1 MFLSHFLLRAYNK
14 SRGVKM
20 KISVCL
26 IARNEEEVIGRCLES
41 ISVFADEI
49 IVVDTGS
56 IDKTKK
62 IAGGFT
68 EKIFDFE
75 WINDFSAARN
85 YAFSK
90 ACGDYL
96 MWVDADDVAERKDG
110 EKINELKKEKNPAD
124 TYMMKYYAGVDKRGN
139 PTFEFYRERLLK
151 NCPSAK
157 FTGFVHECIPP
168 FGMVKYSDIKIVHKK
183 EKAGNPARNLDI
195 YNYHIARGAVLN
207 ERETYYYAKEF
218 FYLQR
223 YDKCKEWLEKYFTMD
238 NLYAPDEWDAL
249 LTCFCCYE
257 KTGENGGE
265 KYLFKALE
273 KFGPDS
279 RILCCLGDYYK
290 KRLKISEAENYYKM
304 SLLCDIKRSGFFED
318 RKYDFLEPCLR
329 LVALYFECGEY
340 LKAKDYHLLSKKR
353 FPEDPSVIF
362 NDKFFK

>member
-1 MFLSHFLLRAYNK
+1 
-14 SRGVKM
+14 
-20 KISVCL
+20 
-26 IARNEEEVIGRCLES
+26 
-41 ISVFADEI
+41 
-49 IVVDTGS
+49 
-56 IDKTKK
+56 
-62 IAGGFT
+62 
-68 EKIFDFE
+68 
-75 WINDFSAARN
+75 
-85 YAFSK
+85 
-90 ACGDYL
+90 
-96 MWVDADDVAERKDG
+96 
-110 EKINELKKEKNPAD
+110 
-124 TYMMKYYAGVDKRGN
+124 
-139 PTFEFYRERLLK
+139 
-151 NCPSAK
+151 
-157 FTGFVHECIPP
+157 
-168 FGMVKYSDIKIVHKK
+168 
-183 EKAGNPARNLDI
+183 
-195 YNYHIARGAVLN
+195 
-207 ERETYYYAKEF
+207 
-218 FYLQR
+218 
-223 YDKCKEWLEKYFTMD
+223 MD

-249 LTCFCCYE
+249 LTCFCCCE